1 MDQTTEQAPTIL
13 SVSDIRHLLTRPL
26 PGAEAQMRMAP
37 QRRVGGAL
45 DTTDPAARRQ
55 GGVLILLF
63 PRSEHMH
70 FVLTRRTDQVAHHK
84 GQISLPGGTRQD
96 NERLAYTALRETG
109 EELGIP
115 TADVEIV
122 GRLSPLFV
130 PTSDYCVHPFVG
142 YLAGAPTFRPN
153 PVEVAEVLE
162 VSLASLLDPAAR
174 KVEYWQYPGSE
185 DRRRVPFFSF
195 QGWVVWG
202 ATAMILSE
210 MVTVMDITV
219 GN

>member
-1 MDQTTEQAPTIL
+1 MDQTIEQAPTIL
-13 SVSDIRHLLTRPL
+13 STSDIRHLLTRPL

-37 QRRVGGAL
+37 QRSVGGTL
-45 DTTDPAARRQ
+45 DTSDPAARRQ
-55 GGVLILLF
+55 AGVLILLF
-63 PRSEHMH
+63 PRGDRVH
-70 FVLTRRTDQVAHHK
+70 FVLTRRSDQVAYHK

-96 NERLAYTALRETG
+96 DERLPDTALRETG

-115 TADVEIV
+115 TADVELV
-122 GRLSPLFV
+122 GHLSPLFI
-130 PTSDYCVHPFVG
+130 PTSNYCVHPFVG
-142 YLAGAPTFRPN
+142 CLASAPAFHPN

-174 KVEYWQYPGSE
+174 KVEYWQYPDSE

-195 QGWVVWG
+195 HGWAVWG

-210 MVTVMDITV
+210 MVALLEQCPA
-219 GN
+219 